1 MLDWFTSKGRLWR
14 FESLCALKFHYIKLS
29 CLRLF
34 SFLHTHTHGLFS
46 ATYYMAKVLPYLYFS
61 PLTVVGKGCHRELE
75 EAEVMNFYETVWGY
89 ASDPRSKRWNYTHIP
104 TIYFTFL
111 CISLFICYAILLDYL
126 LKFLKNNSQLLRES
140 IKINKARY

>member
-1 MLDWFTSKGRLWR
+1 
-14 FESLCALKFHYIKLS
+14 
-29 CLRLF
+29 
-34 SFLHTHTHGLFS
+34 
-46 ATYYMAKVLPYLYFS
+46 
-61 PLTVVGKGCHRELE
+61 
-75 EAEVMNFYETVWGY
+75 MNFYETVWGY